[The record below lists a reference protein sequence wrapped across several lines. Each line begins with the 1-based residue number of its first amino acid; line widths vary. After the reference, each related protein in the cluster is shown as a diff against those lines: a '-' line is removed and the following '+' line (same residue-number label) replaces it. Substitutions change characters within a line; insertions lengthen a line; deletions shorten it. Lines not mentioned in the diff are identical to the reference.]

1 MPKEHAYSTY
11 IMASKRNGTL
21 YVGVTNDIYR
31 RAQEHARGD
40 GGVFTKLYGCK
51 LLVWYESHQ
60 HIEDAI
66 RREKFLKKGTRK
78 SKLALIE
85 AENPDWV
92 DLANEMRV

>member
-1 MPKEHAYSTY
+1 M
-11 IMASKRNGTL
+11 
-21 YVGVTNDIYR
+21 TNDIYR

-40 GGVFTKLYGCK
+40 GGVFTKRYGCK
-51 LLVWYESHQ
+51 LLVWHESHQ

-85 AENPDWV
+85 AENPGWV
-92 DLANEMRV
+92 DLANEMRIGEHELYGRT